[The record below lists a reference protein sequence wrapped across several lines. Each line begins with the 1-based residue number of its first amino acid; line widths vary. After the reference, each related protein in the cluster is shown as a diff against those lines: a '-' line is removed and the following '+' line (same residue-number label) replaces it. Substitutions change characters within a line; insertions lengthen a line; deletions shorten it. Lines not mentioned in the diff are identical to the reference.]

1 MYLRYCQYYREIIP
15 NDCVAPL
22 KQESIE
28 RIVKQVKVLVRKLGR
43 KDGSPLI
50 NSLMN
55 EVNTD
60 YYMAYKKSVLN
71 YILRD
76 KEEMLRIGISIAFN
90 NLIEWGKPVHR
101 KMLI

>member
-1 MYLRYCQYYREIIP
+1 MYQRYCQYYQEIIP

-22 KQESIE
+22 NQDSVA
-28 RIVKQVKVLVRKLGR
+28 RIIKQVKGLVKKLGR

-55 EVNTD
+55 EVNTE
-60 YYMAYKKSVLN
+60 YYLAYKKSVLN

-76 KEEMLRIGISIAFN
+76 K
-90 NLIEWGKPVHR
+90 
-101 KMLI
+101 

>member
-1 MYLRYCQYYREIIP
+1 M
-15 NDCVAPL
+15 APL

-28 RIVKQVKVLVRKLGR
+28 RMIKQVKSLVKKLGR

-55 EVNTD
+55 EVNVE

-76 KEEMLRIGISIAFN
+76 KDETMRIGISITFN
-90 NLIEWGKPVHR
+90 NLT
-101 KMLI
+101 